1 MFNWLIIRFQHIYKA
16 MTGNKKEQKK
26 KPCNLSGAGLKEK
39 LGKEKD

>member
-1 MFNWLIIRFQHIYKA
+1 MKGIEKGRK
-16 MTGNKKEQKK
+16 KK